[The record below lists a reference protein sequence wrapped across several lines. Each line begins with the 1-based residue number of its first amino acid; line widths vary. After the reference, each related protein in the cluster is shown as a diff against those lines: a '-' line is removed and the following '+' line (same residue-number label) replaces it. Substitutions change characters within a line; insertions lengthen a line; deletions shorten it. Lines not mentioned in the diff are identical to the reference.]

1 MENDMTPPLLTDD
14 EVAARLL
21 GIPWNREGKQIV
33 RDIKLENFDE
43 AVMLVDRVA
52 EIASSVDHHPDI
64 LIHGWNM
71 VKLTLSTHSAGGLT
85 EIDFDMAARLDALI
99 QQFRR

>member
-14 EVAARLL
+14 EIAARLL
-21 GIPWNREGKQIV
+21 GVPWTLVGKEIV

-43 AVMLVDRVA
+43 AIMFVDRVA
-52 EIASSVDHHPDI
+52 EIAESSNHHPDI

-71 VKLTLSTHSAGGLT
+71 VKLSLTHHAAGGLT
-85 EIDFDMAARLDALI
+85 EIDFDTAARFDALI
-99 QQFRR
+99 EQFRR

>member
-1 MENDMTPPLLTDD
+1 MPNDMTPPLLTDD

-21 GIPWNREGKQIV
+21 GSRWTREGDMIV

-43 AVMLVDRVA
+43 ALMLVDRVA
-52 EIASSVDHHPDI
+52 EIAQSVNHHPDI

-71 VKLTLSTHSAGGLT
+71 VKLSLTHHAAGGLT
-85 EIDFDMAARLDALI
+85 EVDFDVAARFDQLI
-99 QQFRR
+99 SRFGH

>member
-21 GIPWNREGKQIV
+21 GSPWTRDGNTIV

-71 VKLTLSTHSAGGLT
+71 VKLSLTHHRAGGLT
-85 EIDFDMAARLDALI
+85 EIDFDTAARFDVLI
-99 QQFRR
+99 KQFGS

>member
-1 MENDMTPPLLTDD
+1 MTPPLLTND

-21 GIPWNREGKQIV
+21 GMAWTRDGDTIV
-33 RDIKLENFDE
+33 RDIRLENFDE
-43 AVMLVDRVA
+43 AVMLVDRIA

-71 VKLTLSTHSAGGLT
+71 VKLSLTNHRAGGLT
-85 EIDFDMAARLDALI
+85 EIDFDTAARFDALI
-99 QQFRR
+99 EQFGR

>member
-1 MENDMTPPLLTDD
+1 MDNDMTLPLLTDE

-21 GIPWNREGKQIV
+21 GIPWDREQNQIV
-33 RDIKLENFDE
+33 RNVKLENFDQ

-52 EIASSVDHHPDI
+52 EVASSMDHHPDI

-71 VKLTLSTHSAGGLT
+71 VKLWLTNHAAGGLT
-85 EIDFDMAARLDALI
+85 EIDFDMAARLDVLI
-99 QQFRR
+99 QDSLT